1 MPIEGV
7 RPLDHVQLVTRF
19 RSRPPHVAGAVP
31 GARSAALAARLSAV
45 ESRNVT
51 YLSPDFPVF
60 WERGLGSNVWDVD
73 GNRYVD
79 LTAAFGVV
87 SAGHSHPAIVEA
99 IGTQVATLAH
109 GMGDVHPPAAKV
121 ELLER
126 LVAIASPGARAV
138 LATSGSAAVEIA
150 LKTATLYTGRPGF
163 LAFSGGYH
171 GLTYGALAVTDRE
184 LFRRPFEA
192 QLNPYVLRAAYPK
205 PPRAVAEAEEAALS
219 SEALCD
225 VAVLLD
231 GPGGDRVG
239 AIIVEPA
246 QGRGGQIFPPSGFV
260 AGLADLCR
268 ERGLLL
274 IADEI
279 FTGFGRTG
287 WPLACDAEN
296 VIPDLV
302 CVGKGMSGG
311 MPISACI
318 GSSEAMAAWPESA
331 GEAIHTSTFLG
342 HPAACAAALATLQV
356 IDESDLAARS
366 GVEGTR
372 WLEALRE
379 MTLRHPIVREVRGR
393 GLMIGIELRDPELR
407 VPGRVLV
414 GRATVEAMRRGWIL
428 LGAGPEGDVISLS
441 PPLTIEREL
450 LELAVAALDGVLGA
464 VEASLA

>member
-1 MPIEGV
+1 
-7 RPLDHVQLVTRF
+7 
-19 RSRPPHVAGAVP
+19 
-31 GARSAALAARLSAV
+31 
-45 ESRNVT
+45 
-51 YLSPDFPVF
+51 
-60 WERGLGSNVWDVD
+60 
-73 GNRYVD
+73 
-79 LTAAFGVV
+79 
-87 SAGHSHPAIVEA
+87 
-99 IGTQVATLAH
+99 
-109 GMGDVHPPAAKV
+109 
-121 ELLER
+121 
-126 LVAIASPGARAV
+126 
-138 LATSGSAAVEIA
+138 
-150 LKTATLYTGRPGF
+150 
-163 LAFSGGYH
+163 
-171 GLTYGALAVTDRE
+171 
-184 LFRRPFEA
+184 
-192 QLNPYVLRAAYPK
+192 
-205 PPRAVAEAEEAALS
+205 VAEAEEAALLA
-219 SEALCD
+219 EALRN
-225 VAVLLD
+225 VAALLD

-239 AIIVEPA
+239 AVIVEPA
-246 QGRGGQIFPPSGFV
+246 QGRGGQVFPPSGFV

-287 WPLACDAEN
+287 WRLACDAES

-311 MPISACI
+311 MPISACV

-342 HPAACAAALATLQV
+342 HPASCAAALATLQL

-366 GVEGTR
+366 RVEGAR
-372 WLEALRE
+372 WLEALLE
-379 MTLRHPIVREVRGR
+379 MKLRHPIVREVRGR
-393 GLMIGIELRDPELR
+393 GLMIGIELRDPKLR

>member
-1 MPIEGV
+1 LKE
-7 RPLDHVQLVTRF
+7 L
-19 RSRPPHVAGAVP
+19 RSRPPHVTGSVP

-79 LTAAFGVV
+79 LTAAFGVA

-99 IGTQVATLAH
+99 IGRQVAALAH

-126 LVAIASPGARAV
+126 LAALAPPDARAV

-163 LAFSGGYH
+163 LSFTGAYH

-184 LFRRPFEA
+184 LFRQPFEA
-192 QLNPYVLRAAYPK
+192 QLNPNVLRAAYPK
-205 PPRAVAEAEEAALS
+205 SLGAAAEAEEAALS
-219 SEALCD
+219 AEALRD

-239 AIIVEPA
+239 AVIVEPA
-246 QGRGGQIFPPSGFV
+246 QGRGGQVFPPSGFM

-274 IADEI
+274 VADQI

-287 WPLACDAEN
+287 WRQACDAQS

-318 GSSEAMAAWPESA
+318 GSSEAMAAWPESV

-342 HPAACAAALATLQV
+342 HPAACAAALATLQL
-356 IDESDLAARS
+356 IDESELAPRS
-366 GVEGTR
+366 RVEGAR

-379 MTLRHPIVREVRGR
+379 MTLRHPIVREARGR
-393 GLMIGIELRDPELR
+393 GLMIGIELRDPEMR

-414 GRATVEAMRRGWIL
+414 GRAMVEALRRGWIL

-450 LELAVAALDGVLGA
+450 LELAVGALDDVLGA
-464 VEASLA
+464 VEASFA